1 MNTGAKPPSGSDPA
15 ASRKPTAVK
24 SPLSASASACL
35 LSEGGKIAGSGNSNG
50 NGIGTT
56 VHASDR
62 KSQNL
67 AGSSSVSSISTP
79 GTESRPEPAIPR
91 IVYGRGKILCLP
103 TELARLCVSAPLIV
117 SSPSRIPLARRIQ
130 AIIPN
135 PNSRILDSAVVN
147 VPAHV
152 VDDAVSRID
161 DRDVVISVGGASA
174 VGLAGAIGCRKNIPH
189 ICVPTTYSG
198 SEMMPLLLDA
208 CPARHSTTTQSTGQ
222 NISHSSSHSG
232 SRSEKPHRRH
242 REMGSLSR
250 SSRKGSRT
258 TSFRDPRVLPSV
270 IIYDEDLT
278 TSIPRR
284 LSAPSNETAMARSAE
299 IREQDGTSQWSYIQL
314 PGV

>member
-1 MNTGAKPPSGSDPA
+1 MNTGAKPPPASDPA

-24 SPLSASASACL
+24 SLLSASASARL
-35 LSEGGKIAGSGNSNG
+35 LSEDGEIADSGNSNG
-50 NGIGTT
+50 NGIGI
-56 VHASDR
+56 VHVSLL
-62 KSQNL
+62 QNL

-91 IVYGRGKILCLP
+91 IVYGRGKIHCLP
-103 TELARLCVSAPLIV
+103 TELARLCVSAALIV

-135 PNSRILDSAVVN
+135 LNSRIIDSAVVN

-161 DRDVVISVGGASA
+161 HRDVVISIGGASA
-174 VGLAGAIGCRKNIPH
+174 IGLAGAIGCRKNIPH
-189 ICVPTTYSG
+189 ICIPTTYSG

-208 CPARHSTTTQSTGQ
+208 CPARHSTTAQITGQ

-232 SRSEKPHRRH
+232 SRSEKSHRRH
-242 REMGSLSR
+242 RERDLSSR

-258 TSFRDPRVLPSV
+258 TSFRDPR
-270 IIYDEDLT
+270 T

-284 LSAPSNETAMARSAE
+284 LSPPSNETAMARSVK